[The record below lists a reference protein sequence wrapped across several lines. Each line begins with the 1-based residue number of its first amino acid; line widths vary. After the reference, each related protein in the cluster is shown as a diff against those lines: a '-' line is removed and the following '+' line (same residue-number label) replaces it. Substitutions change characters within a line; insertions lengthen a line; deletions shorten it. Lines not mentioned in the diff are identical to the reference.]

1 MIKFLFFKENR
12 NFFKWWLAQ
21 IISNLGDRIHQL
33 ALVGLIAER
42 APGSTMSLAKVF
54 LFTILPVFLIQPI
67 AGVWVDRWNRKKTL
81 ITCDLARAFLVLG
94 IPLIFMSYSSMI
106 PIYIIVFAVFTF
118 SRFYIPAKMSF
129 IPDLV
134 RKEDLIEA
142 NSLVATTGM
151 IAVVVGCAIG
161 GFLIDYGGAKSGFI
175 FDAFT
180 FLVSALLLLS
190 IKNPLKPRTA
200 NIPSFIQLEKTVW
213 QEIKEGF
220 VYLMKHTEIRF
231 VINMLFIAL
240 MAAGAVYVVL
250 IIFIQKSFNSIT
262 RDLGI
267 LAICL
272 AVGLFFGAVG
282 YGKWGKKF
290 APSKTIFACLT
301 AGGLLL
307 TIFALIVYSDPN
319 FLAATVLSVIIGI
332 VIGPIFIAANSVV
345 HAVSDDK
352 MRGKVFSALEV
363 VIHFAFLVAM
373 LVSAWLS
380 EFIAEVWILTG
391 VGVIV
396 FFLGLIGFIRYRER
410 KII

>member
-1 MIKFLFFKENR
+1 MLPIFLFKENR

-67 AGVWVDRWNRKKTL
+67 VGVWVDRWNRKKTL

-151 IAVVVGCAIG
+151 IAVVVGCAIC

-180 FLVSALLLLS
+180 FLV
-190 IKNPLKPRTA
+190 
-200 NIPSFIQLEKTVW
+200 
-213 QEIKEGF
+213 
-220 VYLMKHTEIRF
+220 
-231 VINMLFIAL
+231 
-240 MAAGAVYVVL
+240 
-250 IIFIQKSFNSIT
+250 
-262 RDLGI
+262 
-267 LAICL
+267 
-272 AVGLFFGAVG
+272 
-282 YGKWGKKF
+282 
-290 APSKTIFACLT
+290 
-301 AGGLLL
+301 
-307 TIFALIVYSDPN
+307 
-319 FLAATVLSVIIGI
+319 
-332 VIGPIFIAANSVV
+332 
-345 HAVSDDK
+345 
-352 MRGKVFSALEV
+352 
-363 VIHFAFLVAM
+363 
-373 LVSAWLS
+373 
-380 EFIAEVWILTG
+380 
-391 VGVIV
+391 
-396 FFLGLIGFIRYRER
+396 
-410 KII
+410 

>member
-1 MIKFLFFKENR
+1 MIKFLLFKENR

-190 IKNPLKPRTA
+190 IKILPKPRTA

-267 LAICL
+267 LAIGL
-272 AVGLFFGAVG
+272 AVGLFLGAVG

-301 AGGLLL
+301 AGGLVL
-307 TIFALIVYSDPN
+307 TIFALIVYFDPN
-319 FLAATVLSVIIGI
+319 FLAAMALSVIIGI
-332 VIGPIFIAANSVV
+332 VIGPIFIAANSIV
-345 HAVSDDK
+345 HAVSDEK

-363 VIHFAFLVAM
+363 VIHFAFLAAM

-396 FFLGLIGFIRYRER
+396 FFLGSIGFIRYRER